1 MFGRK
6 HESTNKVSRFLP
18 DWVKCGQ
25 EKDKQLRG
33 LREGR
38 LEGIPEEPGKK
49 TKGRPPIMTETYDS
63 FPTLD
68 VRKTSP
74 PKAGGRRRESI
85 SHTLQLALSQTRPE
99 LPVLSHP
106 VSLSDLTSPDQ
117 QGWLYSETDGNRY
130 WCVVADML
138 FCMFEQE
145 TSEQADKVLVLPGY
159 DVRALTFQS
168 EKVRAEA
175 SDPDCCAERDE
186 KRQDTLKRARSLT
199 TSGMGKYQFKLSY
212 ENFEDAELVFSAEDE
227 AEVQSWVETLTASSE
242 LDPDFFTDSG
252 TEQDG
257 ESSEENAVSKLSA
270 YKPSPKQA
278 RKRMELVNQSPCSSS
293 DSEDDQRRVQIAPIS
308 SLQTPSKDKG
318 ALSRESSPR
327 TSPQLSRKAALHSPK
342 PKVVSKLF
350 SGNKSP
356 MQQRKKKLGA
366 NIVHK
371 VSTLK
376 DKVAGQLVRSK
387 YMRSDS
393 NTKFEDAVISGQL
406 HRKGKLSWSKCYCV
420 VSGRQVYCYKSQKME
435 GEPDAVVSLAGAS
448 VEGYETEKRPHS
460 FKITEANGKTM
471 VLSAMDAVELNR
483 WMTVLKATAHTDDED
498 GKISKGSF
506 SSSSGSEPQTP
517 SIIISQE
524 DDGSYEEDSDRDFE
538 DNQSI
543 SRYRYSKKSFQDS
556 YGIFEKHLPGPN
568 NEGLLLVDD
577 SDEKSSATGDDWT
590 GMFAGESG
598 DDSDTSDEEDSA
610 FLVPGIRNKSTWAS
624 VGDLPVA
631 MANEHVKKTRTQS
644 GDSGLEGL
652 NLEHG
657 RSWEFQDGVDTSG
670 TELEIKWQ
678 QELRELQKQQ
688 LLAEV
693 LAQKEQI
700 LQKKSVLP
708 SPVEVERKKEEIAA
722 KYERAQE
729 EEELR
734 ALRKTTILNQRRNSA
749 QLKVDGIT
757 KRLQLPKS
765 KSKAKDD
772 GEMEALNKQL
782 NELKLRQADLA
793 RELSVNETH
802 KAEML
807 HSLEYKKELELRI
820 MEQELRVRSDSLGN
834 HSLRSI
840 DEQSDPG
847 SSPGSLRKQQSLDTP
862 KKTSPFGKRKH
873 RSLDAKRP
881 HNRIFDALA
890 SPLMLRK
897 QAAASAKHRTL
908 DEPITNERV
917 TRVDQPEDSSEE
929 ETAHQV
935 PDSSLKGGNE
945 GLQKPSPPSP
955 SKSPRNLRKKHQSA
969 IETRDVSE
977 ALGLQGDGDV
987 RRRSNTDPET
997 RDVREEG
1004 VKDGISASA
1013 LAEIEAFE
1021 ELIKNFSSTT

>member
-1 MFGRK
+1 MC
-6 HESTNKVSRFLP
+6 SKVFPVPSFRWRLSSRYAMAR
-18 DWVKCGQ
+18 
-25 EKDKQLRG
+25 QLRG

-49 TKGRPPIMTETYDS
+49 TKGRPPAMTETYDS
-63 FPTLD
+63 FPASVD
-68 VRKTSP
+68 MRKTTSP
-74 PKAGGRRRESI
+74 KSGGRRRESI

-106 VSLSDLTSPDQ
+106 VALSDLTSPDQ
-117 QGWLYSETDGNRY
+117 QGWLFSETDGTRY

-138 FCMFEQE
+138 FCMFEKE
-145 TSEQADKVLVLPGY
+145 TAEQAVKVLVLPGY

-168 EKVRAEA
+168 EKVREE
-175 SDPDCCAERDE
+175 PTE
-186 KRQDTLKRARSLT
+186 KHDVKVHDQKQEDTLKRARSLT
-199 TSGMGKYQFKLSY
+199 TSGMGKFQFQLSY
-212 ENFEDAELVFSAEDE
+212 ENFEEAELVFSAESG
-227 AEVQSWVETLTASSE
+227 AEVQSWVEALTASSE

-257 ESSEENAVSKLSA
+257 ESSEESAVSKLSA

-278 RKRMELVNQSPCSSS
+278 RKRMDLVNQPHSSSS
-293 DSEDDQRRVQIAPIS
+293 DSEDDQRHVQIAPIS
-308 SLQTPSKDKG
+308 SLQTPTKDG
-318 ALSRESSPR
+318 ASRESSPGA
-327 TSPQLSRKAALHSPK
+327 SPQLSRKALHSPK
-342 PKVVSKLF
+342 PKVLSNLF
-350 SGNKSP
+350 GNKSP
-356 MQQRKKKLGA
+356 TLQKKKKLGV

-376 DKVAGQLVRSK
+376 DKVTGQLVRSK

-393 NTKFEDAVISGQL
+393 NTKLEDAVISGQL
-406 HRKGKLSWSKCYCV
+406 HRKGKLSWSKCYCA
-420 VSGRQVYCYKSQKME
+420 VSGQRLYCYKSHKMDS
-435 GEPDAVVSLAGAS
+435 EPDAVVSLAGS
-448 VEGYETEKRPHS
+448 TVDSYDTEKRPHS
-460 FKITEANGKTM
+460 FKITEANGKTTFW
-471 VLSAMDAVELNR
+471 SATDPAELNR
-483 WMTVLKATAHTDDED
+483 WTTALKVAAYTVEDNSKILK
-498 GKISKGSF
+498 SSF

-524 DDGSYEEDSDRDFE
+524 DDGSGEDVSDRDLE
-538 DNQSI
+538 ENQSI
-543 SRYRYSKKSFQDS
+543 SRFRYSKKSFQDS

-590 GMFAGESG
+590 GMFAADSE
-598 DDSDTSDEEDSA
+598 DDSDTSDDEDSA
-610 FLVPGIRNKSTWAS
+610 FLVLPITRNKSTWAS

-631 MANEHVKKTRTQS
+631 MANEHGKKTRTPS

-657 RSWEFQDGVDTSG
+657 RSWEFQEGGDTSG
-670 TELEIKWQ
+670 SELEIKWQ

-708 SPVEVERKKEEIAA
+708 SPVEVEKKKEEITA

-757 KRLQLPKS
+757 KRLNLPNKSPKS
-765 KSKAKDD
+765 KLKVKDNV
-772 GEMEALNKQL
+772 ETEALTKQL
-782 NELKLRQADLA
+782 NELKLRQTELA
-793 RELSVNETH
+793 RELTVNETH

-807 HSLEYKKELELRI
+807 QSLEYKKELELRI

-840 DEQSDPG
+840 DEQSDPS
-847 SSPGSLRKQQSLDTP
+847 SSPVFLRKQQSLDTP

-873 RSLDAKRP
+873 RSLDAKHGRP
-881 HNRIFDALA
+881 QNRIFDALA

-917 TRVDQPEDSSEE
+917 TRVDQPEGSSEADAAQDSSSEG
-929 ETAHQV
+929 
-935 PDSSLKGGNE
+935 LGGIE
-945 GLQKPSPPSP
+945 SLQKPSLPSP
-955 SKSPRNLRKKHQSA
+955 SKSPRNVRKKHQSS

-977 ALGLQGDGDV
+977 ALGLQGDSDV
-987 RRRSNTDPET
+987 RRRSNTDPD
-997 RDVREEG
+997 RDVTEG
-1004 VKDGISASA
+1004 MKDGISASA

-1021 ELIKNFSSTT
+1021 ELIKNFSST

>member
-1 MFGRK
+1 MVVSACWGRRALLNFNRPFK
-6 HESTNKVSRFLP
+6 L
-18 DWVKCGQ
+18 
-25 EKDKQLRG
+25 QLRG

-49 TKGRPPIMTETYDS
+49 TKGRTPAMTETHDS
-63 FPTLD
+63 FPTSVD
-68 VRKTSP
+68 MRKSSP
-74 PKAGGRRRESI
+74 PKTGGRRRESI

-106 VSLSDLTSPDQ
+106 VALSDLTSPDQ
-117 QGWLYSETDGNRY
+117 QGWLFSETDGTRY

-138 FCMFEQE
+138 FCMFEE
-145 TSEQADKVLVLPGY
+145 ESSEQAIKVLVLPGY
-159 DVRALTFQS
+159 DVKALTFQS
-168 EKVRAEA
+168 EKVRAEP
-175 SDPDCCAERDE
+175 SDHGGDEHDE
-186 KRQDTLKRARSLT
+186 KQQGTLKRARSLT
-199 TSGMGKYQFKLSY
+199 TSGMGRFQFQLSY
-212 ENFEDAELVFSAEDE
+212 ENFQDAELVFSAEDE
-227 AEVQSWVETLTASSE
+227 AEVQSWVEALTASSE

-278 RKRMELVNQSPCSSS
+278 RKRMDLVNQSLCSSS

-308 SLQTPSKDKG
+308 SLQTPTKDKG

-327 TSPQLSRKAALHSPK
+327 TSPQLSRKAAHSPK

-350 SGNKSP
+350 GNKSP
-356 MQQRKKKLGA
+356 MQKKKKLGV

-376 DKVAGQLVRSK
+376 DKVTGQLVRSK

-393 NTKFEDAVISGQL
+393 NTKLEDAVISGQL
-406 HRKGKLSWSKCYCV
+406 HRKGKLSWSKCYCI
-420 VSGRQVYCYKSQKME
+420 VSGRQLYCYKSHKMDS
-435 GEPDAVVSLAGAS
+435 EPDVVVSFAGAS
-448 VEGYETEKRPHS
+448 VESYETEKRPHA
-460 FKITEANGKTM
+460 FKITEVNGKTTF
-471 VLSAMDAVELNR
+471 LSAMDSAELNR
-483 WMTVLKATAHTDDED
+483 WMTVLKAAVYTNEEN
-498 GKISKGSF
+498 SKTFKSSF

-524 DDGSYEEDSDRDFE
+524 DDGSAEDDSENDLGDSH
-538 DNQSI
+538 SI
-543 SRYRYSKKSFQDS
+543 SRFRYSKNSFQDS

-577 SDEKSSATGDDWT
+577 SDEKSSATGSDWT
-590 GMFAGESG
+590 GMFAGDSE
-598 DDSDTSDEEDSA
+598 DDSDTSDDDDSA
-610 FLVPGIRNKSTWAS
+610 FLSLPITRNKSTSAS

-631 MANEHVKKTRTQS
+631 MANEHVKKTRNQS
-644 GDSGLEGL
+644 GDSELEGL

-657 RSWEFQDGVDTSG
+657 RSWEFQEAGDTSG
-670 TELEIKWQ
+670 SELEIKWQ
-678 QELRELQKQQ
+678 QELREIQKQQ
-688 LLAEV
+688 LLAEM

-708 SPVEVERKKEEIAA
+708 SPVEVEKKKEEITT

-757 KRLQLPKS
+757 KRLNLPKS
-765 KSKAKDD
+765 KAKAK
-772 GEMEALNKQL
+772 GNVETEALTKQL
-782 NELKLRQADLA
+782 NELKLRQTELA

-807 HSLEYKKELELRI
+807 QSLEYKKDLELRI

-840 DEQSDPG
+840 DEQSDHS
-847 SSPGSLRKQQSLDTP
+847 SSPVSLRKQQSLDTP

-873 RSLDAKRP
+873 RSLDAKHSRP
-881 HNRIFDALA
+881 QNRIFDALA

-897 QAAASAKHRTL
+897 QAAVSAKHRTL

-917 TRVDQPEDSSEE
+917 TRVDQPEDSSEV
-929 ETAHQV
+929 ETAQN
-935 PDSSLKGGNE
+935 SSSEAGNE
-945 GLQKPSPPSP
+945 SLLEPSLPSP
-955 SKSPRNLRKKHQSA
+955 SKSPRNPKKKHQSA

-977 ALGLQGDGDV
+977 ALGLQGDSDV
-987 RRRSNTDPET
+987 TSRRRSNTDPDN

-1004 VKDGISASA
+1004 MKDGISASA

-1021 ELIKNFSSTT
+1021 DFIKNFSSTT